1 MPEFSSSRGIHVLR
15 EEVSRKIAAGEVI
28 DRPLAVVRELL
39 DNALDAGALNVEVYL
54 EGGGLGRIRVVDDG
68 RGMSRH
74 DLELAAQRHATSKIE
89 HEDDLARVATLGFRG
104 EALAS
109 IAACARLTL
118 TSRPAGPVSRP
129 AGPVGL
135 EAGAASGSQDT
146 AAASAWRLVVEG
158 GRRLVLEPATGSA
171 GTTVDVAD
179 LFFNLPARKRFLK
192 SVAAE
197 TQGCRQAFLEKALPH
212 PAVGF
217 RLFVDGKMQLFLPA
231 QGPRERVAAAVGLE
245 LQHLHLAEGKTTG
258 AGALAVAGRPE
269 LARRD
274 RRFLHLYVNRRR
286 ITDFSLLQ
294 AADYAFAQYVPGGS
308 HPVAFLFLEVDPA
321 LVDFN
326 IHPAKKEARFR
337 NLAELRQLV
346 ISTLRGLL
354 ADFGLRAGAGAPAP
368 GGAKPA
374 GSAQA
379 AGLAWTFQ
387 AGAGPLPG
395 ALAPGGAAPAA
406 PGLPGAPPGTAPM
419 EGGPA
424 AAAEGL
430 SVHYLGQL
438 FRLFLLVERGDSLF
452 IVDQHAAHERLL
464 YEELKA
470 RRLDSHSQEL
480 LLPVR
485 LEGVGEEQ
493 VRRGSEA
500 WARLG
505 VRVERGEDG
514 VYSLTALPEELLCVE
529 EELAE
534 ALREGTLS
542 VEELQDRVFSLAAC
556 RTAVKD
562 GQELDPQ
569 TAAELARRAL
579 GLPNAR
585 CPHGR
590 PIWMRIPRGDILRAV
605 ARPPES

>member
-1 MPEFSSSRGIHVLR
+1 MPEHPSSRGIHILR

-39 DNALDAGALNVEVYL
+39 DNALDAGARNVEVYL
-54 EGGGLGRIRVVDDG
+54 EGGGLERIRVVDDG
-68 RGMSRH
+68 QGMSRQ

-89 HEDDLARVATLGFRG
+89 HEDDLAKVMTLGFRG

-118 TSRPAGPVSRP
+118 TSAVRAGQ
-129 AGPVGL
+129 
-135 EAGAASGSQDT
+135 EAGAKSDSEGGPAGEPGT
-146 AAASAWRLVVEG
+146 PGAAGACRLIIEG
-158 GRRLVLEPATGSA
+158 GRRLALEPATGVP
-171 GTTVDVAD
+171 GTIVDVVD

-192 SVAAE
+192 SVMAE
-197 TQGCRQAFLEKALPH
+197 SLGCRQAFLEKALPH
-212 PAVGF
+212 PQVGF
-217 RLFVDGKMQLFLPA
+217 RLFVDGKLQLFLPA
-231 QGPRERVAAAVGLE
+231 QGLRERVAAAVGLD

-258 AGALAVAGRPE
+258 ARALVVAGRPE

-274 RRFLHLYVNRRR
+274 RKFLHLYVNRRR

-294 AADYAFAQYVPGGS
+294 AVEYAFGQHVPGGS

-337 NLAELRQLV
+337 NLAELRQLT
-346 ISTLRGLL
+346 IGTLRGLL
-354 ADFGLRAGAGAPAP
+354 ADFGLQAGAGAPAP
-368 GGAKPA
+368 A
-374 GSAQA
+374 GTA
-379 AGLAWTFQ
+379 AVGEQSWTFEP
-387 AGAGPLPG
+387 APPRPHLGAR
-395 ALAPGGAAPAA
+395 APGGVPLAGPQ
-406 PGLPGAPPGTAPM
+406 PHGGAS
-419 EGGPA
+419 
-424 AAAEGL
+424 AAAETEG
-430 SVHYLGQL
+430 SIHYRGQL

-464 YEELKA
+464 YDELKA
-470 RRLDSHSQEL
+470 RRLDSQEL

-485 LEGVGEEQ
+485 LEGVGEDR
-493 VRRGSEA
+493 VRRSSEA

-505 VRVERGEDG
+505 IRVERAEDG
-514 VYSLTALPEELLCVE
+514 VYWIAALPEELLCVE

-534 ALREGTLS
+534 ALGEGTLS
-542 VEELQDRVFSLAAC
+542 PEELQDRVFSLAAC

-562 GQELDPQ
+562 GEELDPQ
-569 TAAELARRAL
+569 AAAELARQAL
-579 GLPNAR
+579 ALSNAR

-590 PIWMRIPRGDILRAV
+590 PIWMQVRRGDLLRAV
-605 ARPPES
+605 ARPPD